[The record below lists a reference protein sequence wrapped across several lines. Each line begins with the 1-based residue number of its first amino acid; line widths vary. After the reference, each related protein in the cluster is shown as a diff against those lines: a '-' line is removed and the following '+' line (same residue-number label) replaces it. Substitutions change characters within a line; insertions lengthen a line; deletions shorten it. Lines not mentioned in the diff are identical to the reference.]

1 MKTILTLTLNPTID
15 MSSSV
20 ENVFPE
26 HKLRCGP
33 VLNEPGGGM
42 VAGITLGLARDY
54 SWRDAVRLRI
64 AAGAASVMTS
74 GTELCRGEGTERLF
88 QQIE

>member
-1 MKTILTLTLNPTID
+1 MKTILTLNPTID

-26 HKLRCGP
+26 HKLRCAP

-42 VAGITLGLARDY
+42 VAGITLGLAR
-54 SWRDAVRLRI
+54 LR
-64 AAGAASVMTS
+64 S
-74 GTELCRGEGTERLF
+74 
-88 QQIE
+88 

>member
-1 MKTILTLTLNPTID
+1 MTMLKPILTITLNPTID

-33 VLNEPGGGM
+33 PSTNP
-42 VAGITLGLARDY
+42 VA
-54 SWRDAVRLRI
+54 AV
-64 AAGAASVMTS
+64 
-74 GTELCRGEGTERLF
+74 
-88 QQIE
+88 